1 MAVTVLSSSDR
12 LTAAEIVKR
21 GGNGISADQRR
32 IVELLAVTN
41 EMLLDAPVVQAND
54 GTVNTSVVR
63 TALPHGTKR
72 VYNQGVGVGA
82 SQTDTIHDV
91 CAQVAIYSEVDEDLV
106 SNSADKAETLQSEEV
121 AFIEGLSQD
130 MADDI
135 FYGNHSKDPA
145 SIDGFA
151 TRRAKIDNVK
161 HTCISAGGTTAN
173 KQTSIYLV
181 KWGQNNVKMMYPK
194 GASGL
199 GVQVKPKGVQT
210 VAAPDGNGKMEA
222 YQTYYKVDYGIVVK
236 NEMALI
242 RIANIDMSK
251 DMTDAEAQALI
262 LKIIK
267 AKAYLPQGD
276 GTVSILCNADI
287 MSIFDQATLSKSNVV
302 YTSQDPWGK
311 PINML
316 RDMRIRRCDS
326 IVNTEAVVQ

>member
-21 GGNGISADQRR
+21 GANGISADQRR
-32 IVELLAVTN
+32 IVELLAITN

-106 SNSADKAETLQSEEV
+106 NNSADKAETLQSEEV

-135 FYGNHSKDPA
+135 FYGNHSKNPA

-151 TRRAKIDNVK
+151 TRRAKLEAK
-161 HTCISAGGTTAN
+161 KCISAGGTTAN

-210 VAAPDGNGKMEA
+210 VDAPDGNGKMEA
-222 YQTYYKVDYGIVVK
+222 YQTYYKVDYGIIVK
-236 NEMALI
+236 NEAALI
-242 RIANIDMSK
+242 RIANIDMSQ
-251 DMTDAEAQALI
+251 DMTDAQAQALI
-262 LKIIK
+262 MKIIK

-287 MSIFDQATLSKSNVV
+287 MSVFDQATLSKSNVV
-302 YTSQDPWGK
+302 YTSTDPWGK